1 MRDTL
6 RVGVNL
12 DPVEVQIPRDG
23 TKAWDEYV
31 LSHPQA
37 SNCHQV
43 KWKTIISRLEGEWYL
58 KFR

>member
-12 DPVEVQIPRDG
+12 DPVEVQILRDG
-23 TKAWDEYV
+23 TKAWDEW
-31 LSHPQA
+31 
-37 SNCHQV
+37 C
-43 KWKTIISRLEGEWYL
+43 L